1 MKKNLF
7 ALLTATILVVAF
19 SGCYSTGDGHMKFG
33 VAGPFAKD
41 TISSRYERPV
51 TQLLDAAKKV
61 LNHNGTLTSDDAV
74 TKTLVA
80 KIDTRTVWVQVDEV
94 EPNISRVRVQVRTKG
109 GLGDIDL
116 ASEIDKQIALQLP
129 R

>member
-7 ALLTATILVVAF
+7 ALLTATILTIAL
-19 SGCYSTGDGHMKFG
+19 SGCYSTGDGHMKVG
-33 VAGPFAKD
+33 VPLAKD
-41 TISSRYERPV
+41 TIESRYERSV
-51 TQLLDAAKKV
+51 SQILDAAKKV
-61 LNHNGTLTSDDAV
+61 LSHNGTLTSDDAV

-94 EPNISRVRVQVRTKG
+94 EPKISRVRVQVRTKG
-109 GLGDIDL
+109 GFGDVDL
-116 ASEIDKQIALQLP
+116 ASEIDKQIALGLP